1 MLIGYFFDKLSQI
14 ALKSRQIL
22 DKLCFRVF
30 MDFDLLVN
38 LFNSILKLS
47 SLVLSGVVFVA

>member
-22 DKLCFRVF
+22 AKLCFRVF

-38 LFNSILKLS
+38 LFNSILKFS